1 MKRRTQMTRFEQL
14 MNKSYAGL
22 KGAYKTK
29 GRMAAIWA
37 RHSRELENKAR
48 RLSIEEASREVDEK
62 GAGR

>member
-1 MKRRTQMTRFEQL
+1 
-14 MNKSYAGL
+14 MNKSYACL